1 MATLLERLDEQRKRA
16 LKEARE
22 IAERAAG
29 GEERAEDE
37 EAYVRANADIDKYG
51 KQMKDELR
59 RIADDKETSEAFEG
73 ALRSAGVREKS
84 GHEERGGDEPK
95 GWLADVRN
103 ALSNKQQRGGGTEER
118 LPDVRRLREVRYAM
132 QPEERLLDVATATK
146 GQETVPVTLVESLFR
161 KVFDDSAILSAGVR
175 ILRTDS
181 GETMKF
187 PRLAGLGALS
197 QSNARRAEAQQIQKS
212 DPTFD
217 QVQLDAYKYAQISQA
232 SREVIQDSVID
243 IEALLGEVLGRNMAN
258 YLGLDLTTGT
268 GTGMPRGVV
277 TLVPAGNK
285 VTSAT
290 GVSGAIQNADQL
302 LDVIWKLKPTYRRGA
317 KFITND
323 TNVLTLRKFK
333 INGEANN
340 YAFQAGDA
348 TGKPDTLMGY
358 PLLTDPNIA
367 VPALNAISLLFG
379 DFSMYYVRMVAD
391 VRVEWS
397 TEYAWDTDLVS
408 VKAVLRAD
416 GDTIDDTA
424 FAAFV
429 GAAT

>member
-1 MATLLERLDEQRKRA
+1 MPTLAEKFDEARKRA
-16 LKEARE
+16 LAQARE
-22 IAERAAG
+22 IAERAAA

-37 EAYVRANADIDKYG
+37 EAYTRANADFDKNTRL
-51 KQMKDELR
+51 MNEELKR
-59 RIADDKETSEAFEG
+59 AADDAESAEALEA
-73 ALRSAGVREKS
+73 ALRKAGVQHR
-84 GHEERGGDEPK
+84 GHEDEHEDEPT
-95 GWLADVRN
+95 GWLADVRA
-103 ALSNKQQRGGGTEER
+103 ALSDKESRKGGSSQK
-118 LPDVRRLREVRYAM
+118 LPDVRRHREVRSLLA
-132 QPEERLLDVATATK
+132 PEQRLMDTVTATK
-146 GQETVPVTLVESLFR
+146 GQETIPVTLVESLFR

-187 PRLAGLGALS
+187 PRLTALGALA
-197 QSNARRAEAQQIQKS
+197 QTNARRAEAQQIQKS

-243 IEALLGEVLGRNMAN
+243 IEGLLGEVLGRNMAN
-258 YLGLDLTTGT
+258 YLGLDLTTGS
-268 GTGMPRGVV
+268 GTGQPRGVV

-290 GVSGAIQNADQL
+290 GVAGAIQNADQL
-302 LDVIWKLKPTYRRGA
+302 LDVIWKLKPTYRRNA
-317 KFITND
+317 KFVTND
-323 TNVLTLRKFK
+323 LSVLTLRKFK

-340 YAFQAGDA
+340 YAFSAGDA
-348 TGKPDTLMGY
+348 SGKPDTLMGY
-358 PLLTDPNIA
+358 PLLTDPNMA
-367 VPALNAISLLFG
+367 VAAVNATSLIFG
-379 DFSMYYVRMVAD
+379 DFSMYYVRMVQD

>member
-1 MATLLERLDEQRKRA
+1 MSDLLKSLDEQRKRA
-16 LKEARE
+16 LKTARE
-22 IAERAAG
+22 IAERAAA
-29 GEERAEDE
+29 GEEKAEDE
-37 EAYVRANADIDKYG
+37 EAYKRANSDYDRFTGLMREEDKRL
-51 KQMKDELR
+51 K
-59 RIADDKETSEAFEG
+59 DDKETSEAFE
-73 ALRSAGVREKS
+73 ASLRKAGVRE
-84 GHEERGGDEPK
+84 HEEKEEPNENRSQWLTDLRKSLSDEET
-95 GWLADVRN
+95 RT
-103 ALSNKQQRGGGTEER
+103 GGGSQR
-118 LPDVRRLREVRYAM
+118 LPDVRRHREVRAM
-132 QPEERLLDVATATK
+132 QDVESRVLDVSTATK

-161 KVFDDSAILSAGVR
+161 KVFDDSSVLSAGVR

-181 GETMKF
+181 GEVLKF

-197 QSNARRAEAQQIQKS
+197 QTNARRAEAQQIQKS

-243 IEALLGEVLGRNMAN
+243 IEGLLGEVLGRNMAN

-268 GTGMPRGVV
+268 GTGMPRGIV

-285 VTSAT
+285 ITSAT
-290 GVSGAIQNADQL
+290 GQTGNIQNSDQL
-302 LDVIWKLKPTYRRGA
+302 LDVIWKLKPTYRRNA
-317 KFITND
+317 KFLMND
-323 TNVLTLRKFK
+323 TTVLTLRKFK

-340 YAFQAGDA
+340 YAFQPGSADGA
-348 TGKPDTLMGY
+348 PDTLMGY
-358 PLLTDPNIA
+358 PLLTDPNVA
-367 VPALNAISLLFG
+367 VPALNAISIVFG

-416 GDTIDDTA
+416 GDSIDDTA